1 MKESIKNEKGQVIG
15 YKLNEVSGSTY
26 LRPDGTVV
34 ARVRNETT
42 LDQRGSVKGKGDQGL
57 RLF

>member
-1 MKESIKNEKGQVIG
+1 MKVAIKNEKGQVIG
-15 YKLNEVSGSTY
+15 YKMEEASGSTY
-26 LRPDGTVV
+26 VRPDGKVV

-42 LDQRGSVKGKGDQGL
+42 LDKKGSVKGKGDQGL

>member
-1 MKESIKNEKGQVIG
+1 MSSPVPIKNEKGQVIG
-15 YKLNEVSGSTY
+15 YKASDNTYYKPSGE
-26 LRPDGTVV
+26 VV

-42 LDQRGSVKGKGDQGL
+42 YDPKGQTKGKGDQGL